1 MEDMT
6 SIVDAVLFKEIYI
19 AGGRKLVVLAR
30 RIEKEQWELSVR
42 NEYGISTNWSEYFPS
57 AEIAIDI
64 GTKTIE
70 KEGNE
75 SFIDTEGYEY
85 LFE

>member
-6 SIVDAVLFKEIYI
+6 SIIDAVLFKEIYT
-19 AGGRKLVVLAR
+19 GGRKLVVLAR
-30 RIEKEQWELSVR
+30 KIEKEQWELSVQ
-42 NEYGISTNWSEYFPS
+42 NEYGISTNWSEFFPS

-64 GTKTIE
+64 GIKTIE
-70 KEGNE
+70 KEGIE
-75 SFIDTEGYEY
+75 SFIDIDCYEY